1 MTSILLLNGLKYFR
15 ILDVIFWLFMNKVA
29 VSLNRDGLN
38 VSELPFA
45 WHDFIIKWP
54 TINTCALKSTIETPN
69 GASLSIWKHLKPRK
83 WRVIENLHVKEIKK
97 ILMSYLKCARSK
109 YYMQNYFEVN
119 IIKFLKMTKLFDVLW
134 LVKRLNDG

>member
-54 TINTCALKSTIETPN
+54 AINTCALKSTIETPN

-119 IIKFLKMTKLFDVLW
+119 IIKFLKMTKLEYLMFYGW
-134 LVKRLNDG
+134 

>member
-1 MTSILLLNGLKYFR
+1 MASILLLNGLKYFR

-45 WHDFIIKWP
+45 WHDFITKWP

-119 IIKFLKMTKLFDVLW
+119 IIKFLKMTKLEYLMFYGW
-134 LVKRLNDG
+134 

>member
-119 IIKFLKMTKLFDVLW
+119 IIKFLKMTKLGYLMFYGW
-134 LVKRLNDG
+134 

>member
-15 ILDVIFWLFMNKVA
+15 ILDVIFWLFMNQVA

-45 WHDFIIKWP
+45 WHDFIMKWP

-109 YYMQNYFEVN
+109 FYMQNYFEVN
-119 IIKFLKMTKLFDVLW
+119 IIKFLKMTKLEYLMFYGW
-134 LVKRLNDG
+134 

>member
-29 VSLNRDGLN
+29 VSLNKDGLN